1 MNLRRPLLPALVAVI
16 VLSRACLLAQD
27 AAPVAPAPELTL
39 EQCVARALARNFD
52 LEIQRFSPQ
61 IAKDAIDVARDGF
74 QPVVTVSTS
83 VGGSH
88 DAATNLSPAF
98 DTTDRGTRVG
108 VSQNLYTGTAL
119 SVSSQLNRTRID
131 PSLPSTL
138 NPAYNADVTLSV
150 RQQLLKG
157 FGTSVN
163 RAGVN
168 RARLGLSRANLDLK
182 TQALTVIR
190 STEGAYYDV
199 VFTREQLEVRKFT
212 LTLAER
218 LYDESKTRR
227 QTGVATDLDVL
238 TGEVG
243 VANARRGVLLA
254 EQAVRDSEQNLLAL
268 IGQFELDA
276 PLGTM
281 RFTDVDSATPVFASS
296 FNLAKLSQPD
306 YLSAQ
311 FGVEQAKLDVKVAK
325 DSARPDLSVG
335 AAVGLNGQ
343 RSTAGGALG
352 NAIDRDSNSWQ
363 LDLSLSYPWGQVGNK
378 ARFRQSVAVLNQQE
392 SRLRQQE
399 QNIELQVRS
408 AIRAVETNVESV
420 KIAHQARTLSDRQYV
435 LEKERFNAGLSTS
448 YRVLQA
454 QNDLENARVAELQ
467 SNVSLHNSLSA
478 LRRIEGSSLQR
489 YGVVL
494 P

>member
-281 RFTDVDSATPVFASS
+281 RFADVDSATPVFASS

-325 DSARPDLSVG
+325 DSARPDLSVIFRFPTRG
-335 AAVGLNGQ
+335 VRLATRPGFAN
-343 RSTAGGALG
+343 RS
-352 NAIDRDSNSWQ
+352 
-363 LDLSLSYPWGQVGNK
+363 
-378 ARFRQSVAVLNQQE
+378 RF
-392 SRLRQQE
+392 
-399 QNIELQVRS
+399 
-408 AIRAVETNVESV
+408 
-420 KIAHQARTLSDRQYV
+420 
-435 LEKERFNAGLSTS
+435 
-448 YRVLQA
+448 
-454 QNDLENARVAELQ
+454 
-467 SNVSLHNSLSA
+467 
-478 LRRIEGSSLQR
+478 
-489 YGVVL
+489 
-494 P
+494 